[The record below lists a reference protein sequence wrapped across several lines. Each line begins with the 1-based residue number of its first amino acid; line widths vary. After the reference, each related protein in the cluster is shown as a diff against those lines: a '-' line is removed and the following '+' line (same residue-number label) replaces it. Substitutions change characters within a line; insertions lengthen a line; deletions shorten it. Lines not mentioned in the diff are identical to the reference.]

1 MKLRFWFLLFFGL
14 LLLSIAA
21 VFFWPRSYGVPDLK
35 PRPNTQYWDLKTG
48 ARIAYTAI
56 SAKGDSLKSPIIY
69 LHGGPGG
76 KITDAA
82 ISVLSPLAEK
92 GHPIYFYDQ
101 IGSGFSERLED
112 ISEYSV
118 ARHRKDL
125 EAITEVINAEQLI
138 LVGHSW
144 GCLLAINFA
153 QHHPTKVAAMILDG
167 PGPILPIDVELVN
180 QIPPDSLNLRSPQI
194 SNRVAGKEAKNLR
207 SRLMW
212 RWAYSFH
219 SKLASDKEADAY
231 FAFQNSHLSRSTT
244 CQDPGPS
251 ALSAGYGYYSHIMTL
266 RSFDEVEDRRLA
278 LENLKAPCLILR
290 GDCDNQA
297 WGYAQEYL
305 DLIPNST
312 LQVIQNSGHDMLGD
326 QPRAYYKAVVD
337 FLLHPFLAKG
347 I

>member
-1 MKLRFWFLLFFGL
+1 MKLRFWFLLFFSA

-21 VFFWPRSYGVPDLK
+21 VLFWPRSYGVPDLE
-35 PRPNTQYWDLKTG
+35 PRQSTQYWGLKTG
-48 ARIAYTAI
+48 SHIAYTAI
-56 SAKGDSLKSPIIY
+56 LPKGDSIKTPIIY

-82 ISVLSPLAEK
+82 ISTLSPLAEK
-92 GHPIYFYDQ
+92 GHPVYFYDQ
-101 IGSGFSERLED
+101 IGSGYSERLED

-118 ARHRKDL
+118 ARHREDL
-125 EAITEVINAEQLI
+125 EAIAELLHADQLI

-153 QHHPTKVAAMILDG
+153 QHHPTKVEAMILDG
-167 PGPILPIDVELVN
+167 PGPILPIHAELAK
-180 QIPPDSLNLRSPQI
+180 QSPPDSLNLKAPEI
-194 SNRVAGKEAKNLR
+194 SNREAGKEAKNLR

-244 CQDPGPS
+244 CKDPGPS

-266 RSFDEVEDRRLA
+266 RSFNEVEDRRSA

-290 GDCDNQA
+290 GECDNQA
-297 WGYAQEYL
+297 WGFTQEYL
-305 DLIPNST
+305 DLIPNSSLHIIRNT
-312 LQVIQNSGHDMLGD
+312 GHDLLGS
-326 QPRAYYKAVVD
+326 QSAAYFKAISD
-337 FLLHPFLAKG
+337 FLP
-347 I
+347 